1 VPNAKQEHEAPGLAS
16 SVQPNSAHLLILPDC
31 RAIRVAMIKWSRK
44 VNFSHMTRF
53 GWAVEG
59 VAR

>member
-1 VPNAKQEHEAPGLAS
+1 M
-16 SVQPNSAHLLILPDC
+16 QPTSAHPLILHDC
-31 RAIRVAMIKWSRK
+31 RGISSIMKRSVRIANRK
-44 VNFSHMTRF
+44 HMTRF

>member
-1 VPNAKQEHEAPGLAS
+1 MQPT
-16 SVQPNSAHLLILPDC
+16 SVHLLILRDC
-31 RAIRVAMIKWSRK
+31 RAIGFLMIKSSRK
-44 VNFSHMTRF
+44 INFVNMTRF